1 MRVAHVLSRYG
12 KGVAGMR
19 VASSAEHTSDTL
31 GAKESLSVDRILD
44 KFDVHLLRHAMVGW
58 RLVLPG
64 ALTLVLP
71 SLCGRISQSK
81 LQVATRQQVASR
93 QAGGKQELSS
103 CKQ

>member
-1 MRVAHVLSRYG
+1 MFSAG
-12 KGVAGMR
+12 TGGVAGMAGVHELMR
-19 VASSAEHTSDTL
+19 VDNSAEHTSDTL
-31 GAKESLSVDRILD
+31 GAEESLGIDRILD

-81 LQVATRQQVASR
+81 LQVATRQQVTGS
-93 QAGGKQELSS
+93 K
-103 CKQ
+103 